1 MTPSDE
7 DPDGVYT
14 AAADKAITLM
24 EKDETNGAPPETA
37 AVVIARVL
45 EAKRPRRRVSVGKV
59 GERIG
64 IPAKRL
70 LPHRIFE
77 KAAGSSLG
85 V

>member
-1 MTPSDE
+1 
-7 DPDGVYT
+7 V
-14 AAADKAITLM
+14 
-24 EKDETNGAPPETA
+24 A
-37 AVVIARVL
+37 AVVERVL
-45 EAKRPRRRVSVGKV
+45 SAKRPRRRVSVGKV
-59 GERIG
+59 GERVG